1 MSKLFD
7 QKYKIEWILF
17 SQTAPTIFQDAF
29 QGEKAA
35 SIIFLCHK
43 SYLTLL
49 FRTFTRETAQNSAIN
64 YWNPTFT
71 VFHVENIGIDRR
83 IFGILQ
89 TEIWYTLYS
98 ITYCFYLITVNHW
111 KKQHEIRYHTLE
123 LTIATS
129 LNNAWFHKIIIHSY
143 FSGIT
148 RRYSAKSSYIFLSLF
163 FVINTLVLSKKSFW
177 VDFDMSIM
185 HCNAKILKFFKK
197 VQLFR
202 KFWGCRGI
210 LFGFKLHLRQ
220 PSWL

>member
-1 MSKLFD
+1 M
-7 QKYKIEWILF
+7 
-17 SQTAPTIFQDAF
+17 
-29 QGEKAA
+29 
-35 SIIFLCHK
+35 
-43 SYLTLL
+43 
-49 FRTFTRETAQNSAIN
+49 
-64 YWNPTFT
+64 
-71 VFHVENIGIDRR
+71 FHIENIGIDRR

-89 TEIWYTLYS
+89 TEIWYSSLYS

-123 LTIATS
+123 LIIATS

-163 FVINTLVLSKKSFW
+163 LVINTLVLSKKSFW

-197 VQLFR
+197 GLLFR
-202 KFWGCRGI
+202 KFEGGAGVYSSVFSFTWDNPHTYKWNFEKNSGGGI
-210 LFGFKLHLRQ
+210 VGNFTSQSSK
-220 PSWL
+220 